1 MSHHA
6 HSIDARNSAFNAV
19 AGDQY
24 YYTTIEI
31 TRESCL
37 APAVSNYNHIVTVI
51 QRAQMSGAQL
61 NVLAGCA
68 YQLLQT
74 LDAEDQHGNLVKSE
88 TSAPLEELNRYV
100 VSAIV
105 SWQVRI

>member
-1 MSHHA
+1 
-6 HSIDARNSAFNAV
+6 
-19 AGDQY
+19 
-24 YYTTIEI
+24 
-31 TRESCL
+31 
-37 APAVSNYNHIVTVI
+37 
-51 QRAQMSGAQL
+51 MSGAQL

-105 SWQVRI
+105 SWQVRISCYPVYLIKFSYLSRGMQIMIL